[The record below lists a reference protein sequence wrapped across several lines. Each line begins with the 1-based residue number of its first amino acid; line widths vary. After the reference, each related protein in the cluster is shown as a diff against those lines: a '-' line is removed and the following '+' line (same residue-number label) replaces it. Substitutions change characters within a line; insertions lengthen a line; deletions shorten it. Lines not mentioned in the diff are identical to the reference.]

1 MLIEAPI
8 GTAVTVAERIR
19 ARVAGEAFEGGQMT
33 VSIGSA
39 EYPAHGD
46 TPEELIA
53 SADAAMYEA
62 KNAGRDRV
70 VAARLGDRGE
80 GEGGERR
87 EPKGRKA
94 RKEPG

>member
-1 MLIEAPI
+1 
-8 GTAVTVAERIR
+8 
-19 ARVAGEAFEGGQMT
+19 MT

-80 GEGGERR
+80 GGERR